1 MSDNPMVDAGI
12 NDFLKKSLREQL
24 TILMKAWTKGSAPA
38 DAPWLSQGVA
48 QALMMR
54 ILVESSHRL
63 EGLTTRLVWLTV
75 ILAIL
80 TAVLAYDVFPK
91 LFPNVH

>member
-1 MSDNPMVDAGI
+1 MGVNPMVEAGI
-12 NDFLKKSLREQL
+12 NAFLEKSTREQL
-24 TILMKAWTKGSAPA
+24 DTLVRAWTMGSPPA
-38 DAPWLSQGVA
+38 DAPWLSQGMA

-75 ILAIL
+75 VLAIL
-80 TAVLAYDVFPK
+80 TGVLAYDVVRHFIG
-91 LFPNVH
+91 N

>member
-1 MSDNPMVDAGI
+1 MSDNPMVEAGI
-12 NDFLKKSLREQL
+12 DAFLKKSMREQL
-24 TILMKAWTKGSAPA
+24 DTLIKSWTRGSPPA
-38 DAPWLSQGVA
+38 DAPWLSQSMA

-75 ILAIL
+75 VLAIL
-80 TAVLAYDVFPK
+80 TAVLAYDVIRH
-91 LFPNVH
+91 LMGN